1 MRYDRGGSAP
11 PASGLA
17 AGAGGPADEPLPV
30 PPRVSVVIPTR
41 NRHDLLDQ
49 ALRALDR
56 QTVDDVEVVVVD
68 DGSSPPVADV
78 FGGRT
83 VAGRPL
89 TVLRQDGNG
98 AVRARLAGIAATTAP
113 ILAFTDSDCEPQ
125 PGWLE
130 AALRR
135 IDDGA
140 DLVAG
145 RTSPFRPVAPLERAV
160 SEAEGG
166 LFPSCNLV
174 VRRSVYEEV
183 GGFDAE
189 AAARWGFRWT
199 PGAKGLGFGEDT
211 LFGWTVAR
219 SHRAVY
225 EADALVLH
233 RVFPPDRGEWFS
245 RSWQMAAFPA
255 LAREVPEL
263 RGPLIRP
270 GGQLSH
276 RSRYGFYATVLTGA
290 ATRRAVP
297 TALVATGWA
306 VHRFQQ
312 TLRRAPIPLADR
324 IRALPVQMGIDAV
337 QGTALIVGSIRA
349 RTLVH

>member
-1 MRYDRGGSAP
+1 MGAWAAYR
-11 PASGLA
+11 LA
-17 AGAGGPADEPLPV
+17 AMTH
-30 PPRVSVVIPTR
+30 RVSVVIPTR

-56 QTVDDVEVVVVD
+56 QRWTDFEVVVVD

-78 FGGRT
+78 FVDRV

-89 TVLRQDGNG
+89 RVLRQEGNG
-98 AVRARLAGIAATTAP
+98 AVRARLAGIAATTGE

-130 AALRR
+130 AAVRR
-135 IDDGA
+135 IDGGA

-160 SEAEGG
+160 SEAKGG

-174 VRRSVYEEV
+174 VRRSIYEAV
-183 GGFDAE
+183 GGFDAS
-189 AAARWGFRWT
+189 AAERWGFRWT

-225 EADALVLH
+225 EEDALVLH

-255 LAREVPEL
+255 LVREVPEL
-263 RGPLIRP
+263 RGPLIRR
-270 GGQLSH
+270 GGQFSH
-276 RSRYGFYATVLTGA
+276 RDRYGFYATVAAAVVTRDARVTGVVA
-290 ATRRAVP
+290 A
-297 TALVATGWA
+297 GWA
-306 VHRFQQ
+306 AHRFQQ
-312 TLRRAPIPLADR
+312 TLRRAPLPLVDR
-324 IRALPVQMGIDAV
+324 VRALPVQMAIDAV
-337 QGTALIVGSIRA
+337 QGTALVVGSIRA

>member
-1 MRYDRGGSAP
+1 MT
-11 PASGLA
+11 
-17 AGAGGPADEPLPV
+17 
-30 PPRVSVVIPTR
+30 PRVSVVIPTR

-56 QTVDDVEVVVVD
+56 QTAAGFEVVVVD
-68 DGSSPPVADV
+68 DGSEPPVASA
-78 FGGRT
+78 FAGRT
-83 VAGRPL
+83 VGGRPL
-89 TVLRQDGNG
+89 RIVRQDGNG
-98 AVRARLAGIAATTAP
+98 AVRARLAGIAATDGE

-125 PGWLE
+125 PGWLA

-145 RTSPFRPVAPLERAV
+145 RTRPFRPVAPLERAV
-160 SEAEGG
+160 SEAKGG

-174 VRRSVYEEV
+174 VRRSVYEAV
-183 GGFDAE
+183 GGFDAS
-189 AAARWGFRWT
+189 AAERWGFRWT

-225 EADALVLH
+225 EEDALVLH

-255 LAREVPEL
+255 LVREVPEL
-263 RGPLIRP
+263 RGPLIRR
-270 GGQLSH
+270 GGQFSH
-276 RSRYGFYATVLTGA
+276 RSRYGFYATVATAVVTRDARVTGVVA
-290 ATRRAVP
+290 A
-297 TALVATGWA
+297 GWA
-306 VHRFQQ
+306 AHRFQQ
-312 TLRRAPIPLADR
+312 TLRRAPLPLVDR
-324 IRALPVQMGIDAV
+324 VRALPVQMAIDAV
-337 QGTALIVGSIRA
+337 QGTALLVGSVRA

>member
-1 MRYDRGGSAP
+1 M
-11 PASGLA
+11 
-17 AGAGGPADEPLPV
+17 

-56 QTVDDVEVVVVD
+56 QTFGDVEVVVVD
-68 DGSSPPVADV
+68 DGSSPPVAEV
-78 FGGRT
+78 FRERT
-83 VAGRPL
+83 VRGREVR
-89 TVLRQDGNG
+89 VLRQEGHG
-98 AVRARLAGIAATTAP
+98 AVRARLAGIAATTGEV
-113 ILAFTDSDCEPQ
+113 LAFTDSDCEPQ
-125 PGWLE
+125 PGWLA

-145 RTSPFRPVAPLERAV
+145 RTRPFRPVAPLERAV
-160 SEAEGG
+160 SEAKGG

-174 VRRSVYEEV
+174 VRRSVYDAV
-183 GGFDAE
+183 GGFDVD

-225 EADALVLH
+225 EEEALVLH
-233 RVFPPDRGEWFS
+233 RVFPPDRGEWFG

-255 LAREVPEL
+255 LVREVPEL
-263 RGPLIRP
+263 RGPLVAR
-270 GGQLSH
+270 GGRFSH
-276 RSRYGFYATVLTGA
+276 RDRYGFYATVLTAA
-290 ATRRAVP
+290 ATRRPAP

-306 VHRFQQ
+306 AHRFRQ
-312 TLRRAPIPLADR
+312 TLRTAPIPLAQR
-324 IRALPVQMGIDAV
+324 VRALPVQLAIDAV
-337 QGTALIVGSIRA
+337 QGTALLLGSARA